1 MPNVINVAI
10 HAEYERLF
18 QGTVDGLFVQPLG
31 MSVADAD
38 AFREKLAGNRLN
50 MRVLK
55 GSLARRV
62 LEARGLSGVAPL
74 FVGPAAFIGA
84 AEGQDVDCAAVAAS
98 KLLAEWLRE
107 KGSELPAFKGGVLEG
122 QVLDARAASGL
133 QKMPGKR
140 ELQARLAAQILAPGR
155 RLSAQL
161 IAGGGRLAG
170 ALKAHVTNL
179 EKKAG

>member
-1 MPNVINVAI
+1 MPNLINVAI
-10 HAEYERLF
+10 HAEYEQLF
-18 QGTVDGLFVQPLG
+18 EGAVDGLFVQPLG

-38 AFREKLAGNRLN
+38 AFREKLAGKHLG

-62 LEARGLSGVAPL
+62 LEARGLSGVAPI
-74 FVGPAAFIGA
+74 FSGPAAFIGA
-84 AEGQDVDCAAVAAS
+84 AEGRTVDCAAITAA
-98 KLLAEWLRE
+98 KVLAEWRKE
-107 KGSELPAFKGGVLEG
+107 SGGELPALKGGVLEG
-122 QVLDARAASGL
+122 QVLDARAATGL

-140 ELQARLAAQILAPGR
+140 EVQALLAGQIVAPGR

-170 ALKAHVTNL
+170 AVRSHITNL
-179 EKKAG
+179 ETKAG

>member
-1 MPNVINVAI
+1 MPNVINIAI
-10 HAEYERLF
+10 HADYERLF

-38 AFREKLAGNRLN
+38 AFREKLAGNRLG

-62 LEARGLSGVAPL
+62 LEARGLSGVAPM
-74 FVGPAAFIGA
+74 FTGPAAFIGA
-84 AEGQDVDCAAVAAS
+84 AEGQSVDCAAITAA
-98 KLLAEWLRE
+98 KVLAEWR
-107 KGSELPAFKGGVLEG
+107 KQSGAELPALKGGVLEG
-122 QVLDARAASGL
+122 QVLDARAANGL

-140 ELQARLAAQILAPGR
+140 EIQARIAAQILAPGR
-155 RLSAQL
+155 RLSAQF

-170 ALKAHVTNL
+170 ALGTHISNL

>member
-31 MSVADAD
+31 LSVADAD
-38 AFREKLAGNRLN
+38 AFREKLADHHLG

-62 LEARGLSGVAPL
+62 LEARGLANVAPL
-74 FVGPAAFIGA
+74 FSGPAAFIGA
-84 AEGQDVDCAAVAAS
+84 AEGQSVDCAAVAAA
-98 KLLAEWLRE
+98 KVLAEWRKE
-107 KGSELPAFKGGVLEG
+107 SGKELPGLKGGVLEG
-122 QVLDARAASGL
+122 QVLDARSATGL
-133 QKMPGKR
+133 QKMPSKR
-140 ELQARLAAQILAPGR
+140 EVQARLAAQILAPGR
-155 RLSAQL
+155 RLSAQF

-170 ALKAHVTNL
+170 ALATHINNL